1 MELIYQLLIA
11 GVLFNVFLYAF
22 LKYVDDAE

>member
-1 MELIYQLLIA
+1 MSFEFQILLA
-11 GVLFNVFLYAF
+11 GVVFNVFLYAF